1 MIATASGPRL
11 LVAVGLAVV
20 AAQAVGCGGARPAQ
34 DAEDPKPE
42 ITAVIREYL
51 GDYVEGRGEEACDAY
66 SPAFRADAE
75 LRADAQG
82 VEGGC
87 AEGLRT
93 VGPAILENIPAEGR
107 EEFRQG
113 LKTAHVSLEFA
124 DERALATVR
133 YAFSSRPES
142 KRIELTRVD
151 GRWRISDLAIPA
163 GVPWP

>member
-1 MIATASGPRL
+1 MALGA
-11 LVAVGLAVV
+11 LA
-20 AAQAVGCGGARPAQ
+20 GCGDAQPAQ
-34 DAEDPKPE
+34 DTKDPERE
-42 ITAVIREYL
+42 ITAVVRAYL
-51 GDYVEGRGEEACDAY
+51 GDYVAGRGEEACDAY

-107 EEFRQG
+107 AEFVQG
-113 LKTAHVSLEFA
+113 LEGADVSLEFA
-124 DERALATVR
+124 DDRALATVT
-133 YAFSSRPES
+133 YAFASRPES
-142 KRIELTRVD
+142 KRIELTRGED
-151 GRWRISDLAIPA
+151 GGWKISELAIAA